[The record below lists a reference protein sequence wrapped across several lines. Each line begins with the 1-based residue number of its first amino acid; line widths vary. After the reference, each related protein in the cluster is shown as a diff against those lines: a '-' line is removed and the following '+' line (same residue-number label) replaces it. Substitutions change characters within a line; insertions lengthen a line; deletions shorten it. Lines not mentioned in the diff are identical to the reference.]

1 MATLIG
7 PNAVTDIPDRGSGSD
22 VAAYM
27 EFLGDSSTQIPLDSN
42 FLLVFESRTI
52 LPPALLRS
60 FPSGL
65 ENGYWD
71 VNTTKR
77 VLTSIVTK
85 GDNNA
90 PLAGR
95 GCMFVHAFD
104 VPGEA
109 VATSRPGT
117 LATNGSFLSG
127 VVSGDRTQYNSTFD
141 LGILETNKSFTEF
154 VIRPWIALVGHY
166 GLFTR
171 AENSVQNVKTNV
183 TGILFDRNNKNK
195 VRKVYR
201 FTGVAPVSMA
211 SVNYAYGK
219 NDFRLDKVSFVFNKF
234 GVASSYSKFTP
245 AR

>member
-1 MATLIG
+1 
-7 PNAVTDIPDRGSGSD
+7 
-22 VAAYM
+22 
-27 EFLGDSSTQIPLDSN
+27 
-42 FLLVFESRTI
+42 
-52 LPPALLRS
+52 
-60 FPSGL
+60 
-65 ENGYWD
+65 
-71 VNTTKR
+71 
-77 VLTSIVTK
+77 
-85 GDNNA
+85 
-90 PLAGR
+90 
-95 GCMFVHAFD
+95 
-104 VPGEA
+104 
-109 VATSRPGT
+109 
-117 LATNGSFLSG
+117 
-127 VVSGDRTQYNSTFD
+127 
-141 LGILETNKSFTEF
+141 
-154 VIRPWIALVGHY
+154 VGHY